1 MSGEHMQQEPYTK
14 ERSVFV
20 FRLIA
25 AFILYVRILCED
37 IQGNV
42 NTKIGLIATASDKFT
57 NTKAMELQILTSGM
71 RPCAMM

>member
-1 MSGEHMQQEPYTK
+1 MSHTPRRDQFF
-14 ERSVFV
+14 FV

-37 IQGNV
+37 IQENV
-42 NTKIGLIATASDKFT
+42 STQIGLIATAGDKFT

-71 RPCAMM
+71 RLGAMM

>member
-1 MSGEHMQQEPYTK
+1 MKHEPYTK
-14 ERSVFV
+14 KRSVVTV

-37 IQGNV
+37 IQENIS
-42 NTKIGLIATASDKFT
+42 TQIGLIATAGYKFT
-57 NTKAMELQILTSGM
+57 THNTKAMELQMLTSGM

>member
-1 MSGEHMQQEPYTK
+1 MSLTPRRDQFF
-14 ERSVFV
+14 FV

-37 IQGNV
+37 IQENV
-42 NTKIGLIATASDKFT
+42 STQIQAATGLIATAGDKFT

-71 RPCAMM
+71 RRCAMM